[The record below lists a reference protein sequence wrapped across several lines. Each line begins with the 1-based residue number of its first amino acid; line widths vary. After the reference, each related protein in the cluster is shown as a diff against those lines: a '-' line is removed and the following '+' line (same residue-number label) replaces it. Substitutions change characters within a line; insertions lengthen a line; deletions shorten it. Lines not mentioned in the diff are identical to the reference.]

1 MTVTPGDEAPSR
13 PARSLSRNRDFTLL
27 WVGGVLSDVG
37 SFSAGLAMPLLVL
50 AITGSPAQAG
60 LVGTVELVVG
70 AGARSP
76 IGGIGVGSCWRAP
89 GCAACSSEGAGG
101 LLGAVV
107 AGLIQRRLGFRTLMV
122 TVTLALVA
130 SVASATALT
139 GRVAMAVPLA
149 VGIFLAPSANVALFG
164 RLAATTPDEIQA
176 RVISVVILAA
186 TGAAAVAPRSR
197 PSCRPRHSH
206 RRHARLYRGRRALR
220 VGGYDRPRTPRACRP
235 TGR

>member
-1 MTVTPGDEAPSR
+1 
-13 PARSLSRNRDFTLL
+13 
-27 WVGGVLSDVG
+27 
-37 SFSAGLAMPLLVL
+37 
-50 AITGSPAQAG
+50 
-60 LVGTVELVVG
+60 
-70 AGARSP
+70 
-76 IGGIGVGSCWRAP
+76 
-89 GCAACSSEGAGG
+89 
-101 LLGAVV
+101 VV

-186 TGAAAVAPRSR
+186 TGAAAVAPLGAGLLVDHVTATAAMLGCTAAVALSALAAMTARGLRELAVQRGDEDSR
-197 PSCRPRHSH
+197 AGAGLS
-206 RRHARLYRGRRALR
+206 
-220 VGGYDRPRTPRACRP
+220 
-235 TGR
+235 